1 MKIYTRTGDDGSTG
15 LYGGGRVAKCDLRI
29 DAFGV
34 VDELNAQ
41 LGVVRTVELPV
52 NCDAILS
59 LLQNRM
65 FDIGA
70 ELATPQ
76 AVEHGTAYLQEAD
89 VARVES
95 WIDELE
101 TPLPALQT
109 FILPG
114 GTPAAA
120 ALHLARC
127 ICRRAERRVVALAQT
142 SPVREIVIHYLN
154 RVGDLLF
161 VMARAVNQELGHA
174 DVPWLKTTT
183 V

>member
-15 LYGGGRVAKCDLRI
+15 LYGGGRVAKCDIRI
-29 DAFGV
+29 DAIGV

-41 LGVVRTVELPV
+41 LGVVRTVGLPIRYDEV
-52 NCDAILS
+52 LAQ
-59 LLQNRM
+59 LQNRM
-65 FDIGA
+65 FDMGA

-76 AVEHGTAYLQEAD
+76 AVERGTNYLQDAD
-89 VARVES
+89 VARIES
-95 WIDELE
+95 WIDEWE
-101 TPLPALQT
+101 APLAPLQS

-120 ALHLARC
+120 ALHLARSV
-127 ICRRAERRVVALAQT
+127 CRRAERQVVALAQT
-142 SPVREIVIHYLN
+142 SPVRKLVIHYLN

-161 VMARAVNQELGHA
+161 VMARAINQELGHA
-174 DVPWLKTTT
+174 DVPWQKTTS